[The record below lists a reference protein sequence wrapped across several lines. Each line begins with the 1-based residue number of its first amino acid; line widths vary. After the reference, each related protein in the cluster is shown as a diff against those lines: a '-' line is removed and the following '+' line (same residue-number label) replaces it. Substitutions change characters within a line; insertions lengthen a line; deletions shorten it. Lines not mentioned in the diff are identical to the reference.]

1 MRVKT
6 EALSAMWHNLKERPV
21 LAAGVVF
28 LAALAVY
35 VPTLAPGLLWG
46 GGDFATF
53 QTKAFTRQIESNV
66 FGHPLWV
73 VLAQPFVALPI
84 GDVAFRANLTSA
96 VFASAALAFV
106 FLAAQRITNKTG
118 ASLLA
123 TGVIMVSHSF
133 WTYAVMPKPYSLNA
147 LMLAACTYFVVRWGH
162 EKRGRDLYLFATL
175 YGLSL
180 LNHLVMLTA
189 AAGFL
194 VFIVLV
200 ARRATEARRQA
211 AIAGVIYMAAL
222 LPYMLLVTSAGEGEG
237 TGATIGAFLRGF
249 ATALTSPAALVLGLA
264 AGATLLVYQFMFSLP
279 VGLVG
284 VHRSWQTDR
293 SIAALLLLIAL
304 GNVSFL
310 LGATDPRTGGEYV
323 WNLHYYLMTYMVFGL
338 WIAIGFAHLWP
349 RLTETR
355 LKQAASLTLFIAAP
369 VMVYAIAPSIARPL
383 AANLPGFRELGGRD
397 NLTYALSPWKH
408 NETGARSF
416 AEGILAALPPN
427 STLFA
432 DYSIWT
438 VVNYLQVV
446 EGARPDV
453 KLHKLPGTRTYQ
465 QLPFI
470 LERAHTDSLYIAD
483 VNRYYDLADIQTRF
497 DVVPAGL
504 IYELIPRQA
513 PE

>member
-1 MRVKT
+1 MRIRIRVLT
-6 EALSAMWHNLKERPV
+6 ICHGLEQQPV
-21 LAAGVVF
+21 LLAGMVF
-28 LAALAVY
+28 LVALAIY

-66 FGHPLWV
+66 FGHPMWV

-84 GDVAFRANLTSA
+84 GDVAYRANLASA

-106 FLAAQRITNKTG
+106 FLAAQRITNSTG

-123 TGVIMVSHSF
+123 TAVLMVSHTF

-147 LMLAACTYFVVRWGH
+147 LMLAACIYLVVRWGH

-180 LNHLVMLTA
+180 LNHLVMFTA

-211 AIAGVIYMAAL
+211 FIAGVIYLAAL
-222 LPYMLLVTSAGEGEG
+222 LPYLLLVTGTGEGES
-237 TGATIGAFLRGF
+237 TGATIGAFLHGF
-249 ATALTSPAALVLGLA
+249 AAALTSPVALAVGLA
-264 AGATLLVYQFMFSLP
+264 AGAVLLAYQFIFSLP
-279 VGLVG
+279 VGLLG
-284 VHRSWQTDR
+284 VHRSWQNER
-293 SIAALLLLIAL
+293 SIAALLLIIAL
-304 GNVSFL
+304 GNVAFL
-310 LGATDPRTGGEYV
+310 LGATDPRTGGDYI
-323 WNLHYYLMTYMVFGL
+323 WNLHYYLMTYTVFGL
-338 WIAIGFAHLWP
+338 WIAVGFAHLWP
-349 RLTETR
+349 RLTGTR
-355 LKQAASLTLFIAAP
+355 LRQAASLALFIAAP
-369 VMVYAIAPSIARPL
+369 VTVYSVAPSIARPL
-383 AANLPGFRELGGRD
+383 VTSLSGFREVGGRD

-408 NETGARSF
+408 NETGARPF
-416 AEGILAALPPN
+416 AESIVAALPPH

-432 DYSIWT
+432 DYSIWA

-446 EGARPDV
+446 EGVRPDLN
-453 KLHKLPGTRTYQ
+453 LHNLPGAGSAQ

-470 LERAHTDSLYIAD
+470 LEQAVRGSLYLAD

-497 DVVPAGL
+497 DVTPAGP
-504 IYELIPRQA
+504 IYRLIPKQA
-513 PE
+513 PD

>member
-1 MRVKT
+1 
-6 EALSAMWHNLKERPV
+6 MWRSLKQRPV
-21 LAAGVVF
+21 LVAGVVF

-66 FGHPLWV
+66 FGHPMWV

-84 GDVAFRANLTSA
+84 GDVALRANLVSA

-106 FLAAQRITNKTG
+106 FLAAQRITNSTG

-123 TGVIMVSHSF
+123 TGVLMVSHTF

-194 VFIVLV
+194 VFITLV

-222 LPYMLLVTSAGEGEG
+222 LPYMLLVTRAGEGEG

-249 ATALTSPAALVLGLA
+249 ATALASPLALALGLA

-279 VGLVG
+279 VGLLG
-284 VHRSWQTDR
+284 LGRSWQTDR

-304 GNVSFL
+304 GNVAFL

-323 WNLHYYLMTYMVFGL
+323 WNLHYYLMTYTVFGL

-369 VMVYAIAPSIARPL
+369 VIVYAIAPSIARPL
-383 AANLPGFRELGGRD
+383 AANLPGFRALGGRD
-397 NLTYALSPWKH
+397 NLNYALSPWKH
-408 NETGARSF
+408 NETGARPF
-416 AEGILAALPPN
+416 AESILAALPPH

-432 DYSIWT
+432 DYSIWA

-446 EGARPDV
+446 EGVRPDV
-453 KLHKLPGTRTYQ
+453 IVHKLPGTGSTQ

-470 LERAHTDSLYIAD
+470 LERADTGRLYLAD
-483 VNRYYDLADIQTRF
+483 VNRYYDLTDIQTRF
-497 DVVPAGL
+497 DVTPAGP
-504 IYELIPRQA
+504 IYRLVPTQT
-513 PE
+513 PD